1 MSNCFY
7 CGNSFLLIN
16 FITTGYIGRKYSTAV
31 FANNDQIDT
40 CHCKSGLKI
49 YLFIQTN
56 YNKQIFIVIFLL
68 QWGLL
73 QRRGPKSP
81 EEIGLLKPPQQ
92 PSTEE

>member
-1 MSNCFY
+1 MSKKFALNY
-7 CGNSFLLIN
+7 
-16 FITTGYIGRKYSTAV
+16 AV
-31 FANNDQIDT
+31 KV
-40 CHCKSGLKI
+40 C
-49 YLFIQTN
+49 LFDHTN
-56 YNKQIFIVIFLL
+56 YNNQIFIVMFLL